1 MKIGKIQVHLKA
13 RSHAR
18 LNHVSALLPLAIIS
32 LTPIAH
38 SRTAAMF
45 VKESWLSPPIG
56 RRSQRSLC
64 YQTEDQR
71 SHPNGKVP
79 CPISEWGQTRG
90 P

>member
-56 RRSQRSLC
+56 RP
-64 YQTEDQR
+64 T
-71 SHPNGKVP
+71 VP
-79 CPISEWGQTRG
+79 LLSNRRPEESSEW
-90 P
+90 